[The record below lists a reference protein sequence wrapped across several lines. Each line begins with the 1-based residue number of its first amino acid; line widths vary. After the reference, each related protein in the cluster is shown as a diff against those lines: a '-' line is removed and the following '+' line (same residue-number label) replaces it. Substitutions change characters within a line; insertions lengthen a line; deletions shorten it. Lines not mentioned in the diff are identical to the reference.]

1 MTPKLKKTI
10 PPFYQQVYEA
20 TSLVPRGRVSTYA
33 AVARFLGKPKA
44 VRAVGNALHVN
55 PFAPKVP
62 CHRIV
67 KSDGRVG
74 NFVDGTKRK
83 VKILTQ
89 EGIRCSVGR
98 VLDWPNKLFA
108 LK

>member
-1 MTPKLKKTI
+1 MTTKPKKLI
-10 PPFYQQVYEA
+10 SQFYQQVYEA

-33 AVARFLGKPKA
+33 SVARFLGKPKA
-44 VRAVGNALHVN
+44 ARAVGNALHAN

-67 KSDGRVG
+67 KSDGQVG
-74 NFVDGTKRK
+74 DFVDGTKRK
-83 VKILTQ
+83 IEILSQ
-89 EGIRCSVGR
+89 EGIKCSGGR
-98 VLDWPNKLFA
+98 VLDWPNKFFS